1 MEERQAQISI
11 ELRKRFPE
19 GTADAGLMEE
29 AVQELIALRSEYEE
43 LQRKLLFWH
52 SNPPIV
58 GRHHNASGI
67 SAIFADLWNH
77 CAPA

>member
-43 LQRKLLFWH
+43 LQRKLLFWL
-52 SNPPIV
+52 SSSPK
-58 GRHHNASGI
+58 
-67 SAIFADLWNH
+67 
-77 CAPA
+77 

>member
-19 GTADAGLMEE
+19 GSADAGLMEE

-43 LQRKLLFWH
+43 LQRKLLFW
-52 SNPPIV
+52 SY
-58 GRHHNASGI
+58 
-67 SAIFADLWNH
+67 
-77 CAPA
+77 

>member
-19 GTADAGLMEE
+19 GSADAGLMEE

-43 LQRKLLFWH
+43 LQRKLLFW
-52 SNPPIV
+52 SFQPTDSYTSARRI
-58 GRHHNASGI
+58 RHLSH
-67 SAIFADLWNH
+67 F
-77 CAPA
+77 C

>member
-29 AVQELIALRSEYEE
+29 AVQELIASQARQSSS
-43 LQRKLLFWH
+43 LQCR
-52 SNPPIV
+52 I
-58 GRHHNASGI
+58 RIARRASPGL
-67 SAIFADLWNH
+67 ARPDQTL
-77 CAPA
+77 PGP

>member
-19 GTADAGLMEE
+19 GSADVGLMEE

-43 LQRKLLFWH
+43 LQRKLLFW
-52 SNPPIV
+52 SFQPTDSCTSSRRI
-58 GRHHNASGI
+58 RHLSH
-67 SAIFADLWNH
+67 F
-77 CAPA
+77 C